1 MKNVLLDYL
10 HGRGNLA
17 QVKGAE
23 DFDSFCQA
31 VREDVP
37 GRLRWQ
43 LYMRLGLVPW
53 EGRPGRDELLY
64 AAAQLRLDREAALD
78 RLCPA
83 CRARAEGCAVCGSS
97 LPVENPVFDEQ
108 RYEELKRHGTSEL

>member
-1 MKNVLLDYL
+1 MKNVLLEYL
-10 HGRGNLA
+10 HGRGDLA
-17 QVKGAE
+17 QIKSAG

-31 VREDVP
+31 VREDAA

-43 LYMRLGLVPW
+43 LYRRLGILPW
-53 EGRPGRDELLY
+53 KGTPGRDALLY
-64 AAAQLRLDREAALD
+64 AAAQLRLEREAALD
-78 RLCPA
+78 ALCPA
-83 CRARAEGCAVCGSS
+83 CRARAEGCPACGGS